1 MRETLLHIDRL
12 VKRYDGITA
21 VDDLSIDVYAGDIFG
36 LLGPNGAGKTTTIR
50 IIMDIFKADEGT
62 VQVLGQA
69 PGAVNEQLGYLPEER
84 GLYPKRKVVDT
95 LVYLAQLK
103 GMERAKARDRA
114 LYWLKRV
121 DLAEWANRR
130 IEDLSRGM
138 QQKVQFIAA
147 CIHSPKLIILDEP
160 FQGLDPVN
168 VEVVRG
174 LMREVEVVRGLM
186 RELQQEGITLVLSAH
201 EMNRV
206 EELCNRIAIIN
217 HGRAVLYGDL
227 REIKTQYG
235 GNTVRLRTTAELGDL
250 PGVTRKEL
258 RNHDWVLTIGTTDPQ
273 VLLRDII
280 DRNIP
285 IELFEVGTAPLEEIF
300 IDVVTREKQHE

>member
-174 LMREVEVVRGLM
+174 LMRE
-186 RELQQEGITLVLSAH
+186 LQQEGITLVLSAH

-285 IELFEVGTAPLEEIF
+285 IELFEAGTAPLEEIF

>member
-1 MRETLLHIDRL
+1 MRETLLHIDHL

-50 IIMDIFKADEGT
+50 IIMDIFKGDEGT

-69 PGAVNEQLGYLPEER
+69 PGAANELVGYLPEER
-84 GLYPKRKVVDT
+84 GLYPKRKVLDT

-103 GMERAKARDRA
+103 GMRRIEARDRA

-174 LMREVEVVRGLM
+174 LMRE
-186 RELQQEGITLVLSAH
+186 LQEEGITLVLSAH

-206 EELCNRIAIIN
+206 EELCNRIAIIS

-227 REIKTQYG
+227 KEIKAQYG
-235 GNTVRLRTTAELGDL
+235 SNTVRLRTSAELGDL

-258 RNHDWVLTIGTTDPQ
+258 RNHDWILTIGTTDPQ
-273 VLLRDII
+273 VLLRDLI

-285 IELFEVGTAPLEEIF
+285 IELFEAGTAPLEEIF

>member
-1 MRETLLHIDRL
+1 MIRETLLHIDRL

-21 VDDLSIDVYAGDIFG
+21 VDDLSIDIYAGDIFG

-50 IIMDIFKADEGT
+50 IIMDIFKADEGA

-69 PGAVNEQLGYLPEER
+69 PGAANEQVGYLPEER
-84 GLYPKRKVVDT
+84 GLYPKRKVLDT

-103 GMERAKARDRA
+103 GMENDKARDRA

-168 VEVVRG
+168 VEVVQ
-174 LMREVEVVRGLM
+174 GLM
-186 RELQQEGITLVLSAH
+186 RELKQEGITLVLSAH

-227 REIKTQYG
+227 KEIKTQYG
-235 GNTVRLRTTAELGDL
+235 SNSVRLRTTAELGDL
-250 PGVTRKEL
+250 PGVIRKEL

-273 VLLRDII
+273 VLLRNLI
-280 DRNIP
+280 DRDIP

>member
-12 VKRYDGITA
+12 VKRYDNITA
-21 VDDLSIDVYAGDIFG
+21 VDGLSIDVYSGDIFG

-50 IIMDIFKADEGT
+50 IIMDIFRADEGI
-62 VQVLGQA
+62 VQVLGKA
-69 PGAVNEQLGYLPEER
+69 PGAANEQIGYLPEER
-84 GLYPKRKVVDT
+84 GLYPKRKVLDT

-103 GMERAKARDRA
+103 GMDRAKARDRA

-121 DLAEWANRR
+121 DLAEWANRC

-138 QQKVQFIAA
+138 QQKVQIIAA
-147 CIHSPKLIILDEP
+147 CVHSPKLIVLDEP

-168 VEVVRG
+168 VEVI
-174 LMREVEVVRGLM
+174 RGLM

-217 HGRAVLYGDL
+217 HGQAVLYGDL
-227 REIKTQYG
+227 QEIKAKFG
-235 GNTVRLRTTAELGDL
+235 GNTVRLRTPVELGDL

-258 RNHDWVLTIGTTDPQ
+258 RNHDWVLTLGATDPQ
-273 VLLRDII
+273 VLLRNLI
-280 DRNIP
+280 DRKIT

-300 IDVVTREKQHE
+300 IDVVTREQQHE

>member
-1 MRETLLHIDRL
+1 MQDILLHIVHL
-12 VKRYDGITA
+12 VKRYDNITA
-21 VDDLSIDVYAGDIFG
+21 VDNLSIDIYAGDIFG

-50 IIMDIFKADEGT
+50 IIMDIFKADEGI
-62 VQVLGQA
+62 VQVLGKA
-69 PGAVNEQLGYLPEER
+69 PGAANEQIGYLPEER
-84 GLYPKRKVVDT
+84 GLYPKRKVLDT

-103 GMERAKARDRA
+103 GMERAQARDRA
-114 LYWLKRV
+114 LYWLERV
-121 DLAEWANRR
+121 DLAEWAHRR

-138 QQKVQFIAA
+138 QQKVQIIAA
-147 CIHSPKLIILDEP
+147 CVHSPKLIVLDEP

-168 VEVVRG
+168 VEVI
-174 LMREVEVVRGLM
+174 RGLM
-186 RELQQEGITLVLSAH
+186 RELQKEGITLVLSAH

-227 REIKTQYG
+227 QEIKAKYG
-235 GNTVRLRTTAELGDL
+235 GNTVRLRTPVELGDL

-273 VLLRDII
+273 VLLRTLIERDV
-280 DRNIP
+280 P

-300 IDVVTREKQHE
+300 IDVVTREKRYE

>member
-21 VDDLSIDVYAGDIFG
+21 VDDLSIDVYTGDIFG

-69 PGAVNEQLGYLPEER
+69 PGAANELVGYLPEER
-84 GLYPKRKVVDT
+84 GLYPKRKVLDT

-103 GMERAKARDRA
+103 GMGRIEARDRA

-174 LMREVEVVRGLM
+174 LMRE
-186 RELQQEGITLVLSAH
+186 LQEEGITLVLSAH

-206 EELCNRIAIIN
+206 EELCNRIAIIS

-227 REIKTQYG
+227 KEIKAQYG
-235 GNTVRLRTTAELGDL
+235 SNTVRLRTSAELGDL

-258 RNHDWVLTIGTTDPQ
+258 RNHDWILTIGTTDPQ
-273 VLLRDII
+273 VLLRDLI

-285 IELFEVGTAPLEEIF
+285 IELFEAGTAPLEEIF

>member
-1 MRETLLHIDRL
+1 MASETLLHIDGL

-21 VDDLSIDVYAGDIFG
+21 VDNLSLDVYHGDIFG

-62 VQVLGQA
+62 VQVLGQE

-84 GLYPKRKVVDT
+84 GLYPKRKVIDT
-95 LVYLAQLK
+95 LLYLAQLK
-103 GMERAKARDRA
+103 GMDRAQARERA

-121 DLAEWANRR
+121 DLSDWANRR
-130 IEDLSRGM
+130 TQDLSRGM
-138 QQKVQFIAA
+138 QQKVQIIAA
-147 CIHSPKLIILDEP
+147 CVHSPKLIILDEP

-174 LMREVEVVRGLM
+174 LMREL
-186 RELQQEGITLVLSAH
+186 REEGITLVLSAH

-217 HGRAVLYGDL
+217 HGQVVLYGDL
-227 REIKTQYG
+227 KEIKTQYG
-235 GNTVRLRTTAELGDL
+235 GNTVRVRTPAELGDL
-250 PGVTRKEL
+250 PGVIRKEL
-258 RNHDWVLTIGTTDPQ
+258 HNHDWVLTIGTTDPQ
-273 VLLRDII
+273 VLLHNLIE
-280 DRNIP
+280 RNIP
-285 IELFEVGTAPLEEIF
+285 IELFEAGTAPLEEIF
-300 IDVVTREKQHE
+300 IQVVTQERQHE

>member
-174 LMREVEVVRGLM
+174 LMRE
-186 RELQQEGITLVLSAH
+186 LQQEGITLVLSAH